1 MIENNK
7 KDEKKK
13 EKEKENE
20 TRVDKQINVSRPR
33 IRFWISRYRLSGYL
47 HRTFITFSYTK

>member
-33 IRFWISRYRLSGYL
+33 IRFWISRYRLSGLSTQDIYN
-47 HRTFITFSYTK
+47 I